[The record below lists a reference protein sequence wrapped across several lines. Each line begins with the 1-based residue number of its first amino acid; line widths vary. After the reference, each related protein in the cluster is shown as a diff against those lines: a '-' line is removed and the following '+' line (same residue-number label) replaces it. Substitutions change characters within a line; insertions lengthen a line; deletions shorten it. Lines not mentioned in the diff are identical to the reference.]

1 MELPRLRQAVL
12 VARDLAETCARL
24 EATFDLRRPYA
35 DPGVGEFGLAN
46 AVYEVGDCFLEVVSP
61 MRDGTT
67 AGRYLDKNGGDG
79 GYMAIFQVAD
89 SGAAR
94 VRIDELGGR
103 VVWKAD
109 LPDISGTHLH
119 PKDTPGAIVSID
131 EARPPETWH
140 WAGPRWTGGVPDDA
154 RAGGLEGITVAL
166 RDDEVESAR
175 ERWTGFVGGLPGVEF
190 VPASASSGVT
200 GIVEIALDVDGMVP
214 ASLEVGTARVVAR

>member
-1 MELPRLRQAVL
+1 MSSPPPLPRLRQAVL
-12 VARDLAETCARL
+12 VARDLAATCERL
-24 EATFDLRRPYA
+24 EATFGLRAPYP

-61 MRDGTT
+61 TRDDTT

-89 SGAAR
+89 IAGARAR
-94 VRIDELGGR
+94 IAEHGGR

-109 LPDISGTHLH
+109 LPDISGTHIH

-140 WAGPRWTGGVPDDA
+140 WAGPRWTGTTPADARSGGLDHIVVAVDDPDDA
-154 RAGGLEGITVAL
+154 RG
-166 RDDEVESAR
+166 
-175 ERWTGFVGGLPGVEF
+175 RWEGFVDGLPGVRF
-190 VPASASSGVT
+190 APASPAT
-200 GIVEIALDVDGMVP
+200 GIVEIVLRVEGVAPAAL
-214 ASLEVGTARVVAR
+214 SVGTAVVRSV

>member
-12 VARDLAETCARL
+12 VARDLTATCERI
-24 EATFDLRRPYA
+24 DLAFGLSSPYA

-61 MRDGTT
+61 VREGTA

-89 SGAAR
+89 VTGARAR
-94 VRIDELGGR
+94 IAGHGGR

-140 WAGPRWTGGVPDDA
+140 WAGPRWTGETPADA
-154 RAGGLEGITVAL
+154 RTGGLEHIVVAV
-166 RDDEVESAR
+166 DDPDEAR
-175 ERWTGFVGGLPGVEF
+175 TRWQGFIGGLPGVRFERAA
-190 VPASASSGVT
+190 PAA
-200 GIVEIALDVDGMVP
+200 GIVEIVIAVEGVAP
-214 ASLEVGTARVVAR
+214 AELTVGTATVRSVRAG

>member
-1 MELPRLRQAVL
+1 MASPLPRLRQAVV
-12 VARDLAETCARL
+12 VARDLAATCERL
-24 EATFDLRRPYA
+24 EAAFGLRDPYA

-61 MRDGTT
+61 TRDGTT

-89 SGAAR
+89 VGAAR
-94 VRIDELGGR
+94 GRIDERGGR

-140 WAGPRWTGGVPDDA
+140 WAGPRWTGSAPDDAHPGGLDHIVVAVDDPDDA
-154 RAGGLEGITVAL
+154 R
-166 RDDEVESAR
+166 S
-175 ERWTGFVGGLPGVEF
+175 RWEGFVGGLPGVRF
-190 VPASASSGVT
+190 SRASTVT
-200 GIVEIALDVDGMVP
+200 GIVEIVLRVEGIGP
-214 ASLEVGTARVVAR
+214 AAVSVGSAAVRSV